1 MQKYVIAGLIAVL
14 LVLGWLYRSTSAEL
28 TDTRTNLAVAEGVN
42 KANIEAT
49 ARLERSMGNT
59 DKVLSGWN
67 EDRTTL
73 AGVRSATRQAIKE
86 AMRDETFKAWAVSP
100 VPPDAWRML
109 AITSRR
115 NCTIG
120 NTSLSWTRRTAPQ
133 TFYPIGPAYSTG
145 KK

>member
-109 AITSRR
+109 DKKFIRYPYEDFAPGSAGRPDGGLS
-115 NCTIG
+115 G
-120 NTSLSWTRRTAPQ
+120 NTAA
-133 TFYPIGPAYSTG
+133 GD
-145 KK
+145 